1 MITNRRF
8 HLSYDT
14 KIIFKNAFFCE
25 KAKNLPNSRLSI
37 LKRGIIQLS
46 DATSCDENC
55 FYSTGFRLGSGKRR
69 DRTLAKGS
77 DSKQKSELSP
87 IPSSATSYTPKS
99 LSSIG
104 QRFSWC
110 QTNIDVEIHQHSTK
124 SNIHSLTDIDSRLDS
139 LTW

>member
-1 MITNRRF
+1 MHFI
-8 HLSYDT
+8 
-14 KIIFKNAFFCE
+14 CE

-37 LKRGIIQLS
+37 LIMLLYNFQARRHVIK
-46 DATSCDENC
+46 TV
-55 FYSTGFRLGSGKRR
+55 FYTTGFRLGSGKRR
-69 DRTLAKGS
+69 ERTLAKGS